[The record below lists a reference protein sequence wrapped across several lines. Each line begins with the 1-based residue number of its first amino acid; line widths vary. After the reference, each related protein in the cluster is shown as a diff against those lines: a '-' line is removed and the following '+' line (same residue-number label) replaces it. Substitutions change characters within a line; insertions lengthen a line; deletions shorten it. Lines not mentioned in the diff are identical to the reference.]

1 LTQKKLAI
9 YLPSLRGGGAERA
22 MLTLAN
28 GIAERGYTVDLV
40 LAKAEGPYLQEVSE
54 LVHVVDLGAPRV
66 AKSLMGLVRYLRRE
80 QPVAILSAL
89 NYANIIAILA
99 HKISR
104 VHTRLYVSER
114 NHFSVSNANAKHMK
128 SGFIGYL
135 MRMFYPHADGVIAVS
150 KGVAEDLAANI
161 GMSRSSIDVVY
172 NPVVTERLLRKAA
185 ESCDHPW
192 LKPGEP
198 PVVLAVGRLTPQK
211 DFITLLNALAKLR
224 QSHKSRLLILG
235 EGALRSALEA
245 EIKKLDL
252 VDFVQMPGFVDN
264 PYPIMRASSLF
275 VLSSAWEGLP
285 NVLVQAMACGTPVVS
300 TDCPSGPAE
309 ILENGKWGKLV
320 PVGDEVAMAE
330 AMAATLDVNEHPDVV
345 RRAAE
350 FSVDRAV
357 DEYLYVMLPRGK

>member
-1 LTQKKLAI
+1 
-9 YLPSLRGGGAERA
+9 
-22 MLTLAN
+22 
-28 GIAERGYTVDLV
+28 
-40 LAKAEGPYLQEVSE
+40 
-54 LVHVVDLGAPRV
+54 
-66 AKSLMGLVRYLRRE
+66 
-80 QPVAILSAL
+80 
-89 NYANIIAILA
+89 
-99 HKISR
+99 
-104 VHTRLYVSER
+104 
-114 NHFSVSNANAKHMK
+114 MK
-128 SGFIGYL
+128 SGFMGYL
-135 MRMFYPHADGVIAVS
+135 MRLFYPHVDGVIAVS
-150 KGVAEDLAANI
+150 KGVAEDLAVNI

-172 NPVVTERLLRKAA
+172 NPVVTERLLREAA

-211 DFITLLNALAKLR
+211 DFITLLNAFAILR

-285 NVLVQAMACGTPVVS
+285 NVLIQAMACGTPVVS

-309 ILENGKWGKLV
+309 IFSPSVAAHEFEDAVKKCCQPQQAHGRVQHALLGKKTPFVIVQARQIVICRRGQGHDAPQRIAQIDQPPSVCFFADQKGQMQVGPDLDQRQEKMIYPGDGQGSVGVIDNGEQENI
-320 PVGDEVAMAE
+320 EV
-330 AMAATLDVNEHPDVV
+330 
-345 RRAAE
+345 
-350 FSVDRAV
+350 
-357 DEYLYVMLPRGK
+357 